1 MDSILDL
8 LFGGLKKTVDY
19 AQKHP
24 YVVQNLQNTIERSML
39 ERQRKEAMRNT
50 KNTNK
55 KQYCTKVSGHN
66 LATLSAQLGTS
77 KNLSFLEVSSY
88 MK

>member
-19 AQKHP
+19 VQKHP
-24 YVVQNLQNTIERSML
+24 HVAQNLQNTIERSML

-55 KQYCTKVSGHN
+55 K
-66 LATLSAQLGTS
+66 
-77 KNLSFLEVSSY
+77 
-88 MK
+88 